1 MTRSGLNSSRWLDA
15 IWEPNTQLYVLP
27 NGLNM
32 LDTAGDGDAKLIVAD
47 IGDTTLPQ
55 TKIRV
60 FKGAD
65 EITQQI
71 ITEIPCSIVEFN
83 TENDDRKS
91 AALAIGASS
100 SVFIFKNMRP
110 HFKFCLPPLNADIR
124 EQDIWYKASLE
135 EELNVLTL
143 TDDLKLLSQD
153 LCAVNLSS
161 RTLKLLSLKEDV
173 QESFAKKYWH
183 LPIIKSNAISIIGTI
198 RKDSWTNTA
207 CSYLVVGTEY
217 GEILIMDHRAFFV
230 VERHIIDWPPVA
242 LATTGLW
249 TGDGQIV
256 FAGREG
262 KIGAVKRSSKFQHW
276 ETLPSPA
283 MALTTLSYEGIVVAT
298 MTGYLWAFSNR
309 GMKLWKVQLPGS
321 PLDITSLPVPQIG
334 LSLLAVS
341 ITRFGV
347 QIYDQKHHV
356 DTITMFDSVSAMKYG
371 RLGQEE
377 RAIAMITCSG
387 GLSVKILK
395 RTADFSIQTNQQSN
409 FNFIYTQQKF
419 SIPKKTKLVI
429 EQTIRERSEHA
440 EIHTTFQQGF
450 LRLRLKAAN
459 KVHGM
464 LLFNQATTS
473 MPITLQFSVLGFGP
487 DYIIKIIITHTTSG
501 YFNRNL
507 YLVCRSDNIMVK
519 SRLIKLPFL
528 ITGVPL
534 PITFSI
540 TSNIPL
546 TKKIYILLCFK
557 GQVRP
562 LINLTV
568 FMPVID
574 EDIDA

>member
-309 GMKLWKVQLPGS
+309 
-321 PLDITSLPVPQIG
+321 
-334 LSLLAVS
+334 
-341 ITRFGV
+341 
-347 QIYDQKHHV
+347 
-356 DTITMFDSVSAMKYG
+356 YG